1 MVSYSRICAPEHA
14 MFQLQANIGV
24 EPVFKAQIW
33 KQALVCAERKAM
45 KNSLNFVSDI
55 FALVLVFPSGKGT
68 AAEYRNQKKEKNVF
82 ETLSHQ
88 VWIKVQYL
96 ALAFC

>member
-1 MVSYSRICAPEHA
+1 MMSYSGFFAAEHA

-33 KQALVCAERKAM
+33 KQALVCAERKAI

-55 FALVLVFPSGKGT
+55 FSLVLVFLSSKGT
-68 AAEYRNQKKEKNVF
+68 GAECCN
-82 ETLSHQ
+82 
-88 VWIKVQYL
+88 
-96 ALAFC
+96 

>member
-1 MVSYSRICAPEHA
+1 MVSHSRICAAEHA

-33 KQALVCAERKAM
+33 KQALVGAERKAI

-55 FALVLVFPSGKGT
+55 FSLVLVFPSGKGT
-68 AAEYRNQKKEKNVF
+68 AAEYRN
-82 ETLSHQ
+82 
-88 VWIKVQYL
+88 
-96 ALAFC
+96 